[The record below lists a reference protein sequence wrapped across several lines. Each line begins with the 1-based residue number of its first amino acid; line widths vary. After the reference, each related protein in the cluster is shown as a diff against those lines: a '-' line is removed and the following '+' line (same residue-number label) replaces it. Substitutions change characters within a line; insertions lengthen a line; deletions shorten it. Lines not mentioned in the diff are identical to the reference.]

1 MLKLPT
7 KSAKVAEEKEEEEEE
22 EEHFRKRLILQ
33 LFPGHPCSSTT

>member
-7 KSAKVAEEKEEEEEE
+7 RSAKVAEEKEEEE

>member
-7 KSAKVAEEKEEEEEE
+7 KSAKVAEEKEEEE